1 MVSLVIDQSPISAWS
16 VRNGH
21 NSSKLALA
29 KVFMSIMSSQIVK
42 YIIPSFSVSAT
53 SILFSELIA
62 FTELSRFRIGIQAIS
77 AIVMHPERM
86 AADAYFAILGVKVRQ
101 IASNRVPWPIT
112 GHAFLGLGWF
122 HLREKQLGHFFGS
135 TVRISHRYPH
145 FWQTRV
151 GKPFR
156 KICSCVMLPFYPITI
171 MMSRHFS
178 TYLSPASVNQF
189 LEHPSNPIRLK
200 KPLIHAAI
208 AFRKIGRLDSTA
220 LASCR

>member
-1 MVSLVIDQSPISAWS
+1 
-16 VRNGH
+16 
-21 NSSKLALA
+21 
-29 KVFMSIMSSQIVK
+29 MSSQIVK

-156 KICSCVMLPFYPITI
+156 KICSCVMLPFYTITI

-178 TYLSPASVNQF
+178 GNYIVHSLDFGLSLALDARLF
-189 LEHPSNPIRLK
+189 LRALRF
-200 KPLIHAAI
+200 AAFVFI
-208 AFRKIGRLDSTA
+208 FGR
-220 LASCR
+220 